1 MLFRSFR
8 LVDHEGDEVGHC
20 SEEEDAGKD
29 GSLDRQEEGG
39 AQTAGSLVFLSLQRL
54 RFFESLACLIITGVS
69 FGSGHR
75 TAGIFRGQG
84 RPWGVCGVFS
94 CDSGIFVKI
103 CVKVC
108 AEDCFE
114 GKF

>member
-1 MLFRSFR
+1 MILFR

-20 SEEEDAGKD
+20 SEEEDAGKV
-29 GSLDRQEEGG
+29 GSLDRQEESG

-54 RFFESLACLIITGVS
+54 GFFESLACLIITGVI
-69 FGSGHR
+69 FGSGCR
-75 TAGIFRGQG
+75 MADIFRGQG
-84 RPWGVCGVFS
+84 RSWRVCGVFS
-94 CDSGIFVKI
+94 CGGGILFEI
-103 CVKVC
+103 CVKFW

>member
-1 MLFRSFR
+1 MILFR

-20 SEEEDAGKD
+20 SEEEDAGED

-39 AQTAGSLVFLSLQRL
+39 AQTAGSVGLS
-54 RFFESLACLIITGVS
+54 FSAKIEIFESLACLIITGVS

-84 RPWGVCGVFS
+84 RPWGVGGVFS
-94 CDSGIFVKI
+94 CDGGIFFKI
-103 CVKVC
+103 CVKFC